1 MLCHSPLCFIV
12 VLYKNRGII
21 NIFRITAS
29 ALPDDFETLAPSFL
43 NLKKSHMKKNFLL
56 ALFATFFMVWS
67 CSDTKDK
74 KSKEDNTEDTGK
86 KKTTDD
92 ESANEESSNVQSG
105 PIDVVRA
112 IFKAAKSGDY
122 SEVSGICA
130 DDADKD
136 AKMICE
142 IESQSEETQQ
152 KFKDE
157 FSKGKVTG
165 DAEIN
170 GNEASVKIMFGPDG
184 DKEETMM
191 LTKKGKKWYLSSF

>member
-1 MLCHSPLCFIV
+1 
-12 VLYKNRGII
+12 
-21 NIFRITAS
+21 
-29 ALPDDFETLAPSFL
+29 
-43 NLKKSHMKKNFLL
+43 MKKNFLL
-56 ALFATFFMVWS
+56 ALFATLFMMWS

-74 KSKEDNTEDTGK
+74 KSKEDDTEDTGK

-92 ESANEESSNVQSG
+92 KSADEERSNTQSD
-105 PIDVVRA
+105 PVDLVRA
-112 IFKAAKSGDY
+112 IFKAARSGDY
-122 SEVSGICA
+122 SGVSGICA

-136 AKMICE
+136 SKMICE

-152 KFKDE
+152 MFKEE

-170 GNEASVKIMFGPDG
+170 DNQASVKIMFGPNG